1 MLCVTLLALS
11 VGAGVADAVAQGYL
25 AMYNVSYSNYTLAGE
40 VEGINISFDF
50 DQWIFDYDPATQTST
65 PHVFHDLKVNVT
77 FPVTRNNGS
86 SIFITGAP
94 QPSFVV
100 IDHDVSLGD
109 VSAGIYHYELDID
122 LPAAPFY
129 CVDLALP
136 PAYRE
141 YLSTETTFCTPAEMP
156 DDGPSDSD
164 DSIVGEL
171 EGIAISLDQWI
182 LYIYQWPK
190 PLNMR

>member
-1 MLCVTLLALS
+1 MRIDRVLTTVAVIALFA
-11 VGAGVADAVAQGYL
+11 GTGVADAVTQGYL
-25 AMYNVSYSNYTLAGE
+25 AMYNVRYSNDALTGDLQG
-40 VEGINISFDF
+40 VVISFDF
-50 DQWIFDYDPATQTST
+50 DQWIWDYDPATQSST
-65 PHVFHDLKVNVT
+65 PHVFQDLKVNVT

-86 SIFITGAP
+86 SIFIIGAP

-109 VSAGIYHYELDID
+109 VSVGIYHYELDMD

-136 PAYRE
+136 QAYRE

-156 DDGPSDSD
+156 DDGP
-164 DSIVGEL
+164 I
-171 EGIAISLDQWI
+171 Q
-182 LYIYQWPK
+182 
-190 PLNMR
+190 R